1 MALNPNIDWPPQ
13 PRSRPRAS
21 GPRSQ
26 YQWPSEERILI
37 GRADRR
43 RPRDR
48 RRPLRPWLYA
58 QTTDGSRRL
67 YFHAKL
73 MDRATDLDD
82 VLGRAGIEVEIG
94 MRLPA
99 KELRFMKWLSGYRFT
114 RFRLPL
120 ETEDQIR
127 AACAT
132 PRPLGVAIHGAA
144 QELPY
149 DLSTI
154 RGNLYSQIWR
164 HEVNFVDGYSDL
176 SDTARICAA

>member
-1 MALNPNIDWPPQ
+1 
-13 PRSRPRAS
+13 
-21 GPRSQ
+21 
-26 YQWPSEERILI
+26 
-37 GRADRR
+37 
-43 RPRDR
+43 
-48 RRPLRPWLYA
+48 
-58 QTTDGSRRL
+58 
-67 YFHAKL
+67 

-99 KELRFMKWLSGYRFT
+99 KKLRFMKWLSGYRFT